1 MTDLSGYAKQGEAFK
16 WETIGDTLKGEVT
29 KVGEI
34 QERINKFTEKPEK
47 VLPFTV
53 TNADGDHGVYAR
65 LEPYSSLGGAVVD
78 AVNADGGGKL
88 LTGGTIA
95 IQYQKD
101 LDTGKPQPARIF
113 VAQYKAPAAGAD
125 LLTDAPAAPAAE
137 PTNLLADDE
146 VPF

>member
-1 MTDLSGYAKQGEAFK
+1 MTDLTGYAKQGEAFK
-16 WETIGDTLKGEVT
+16 WESIGDTLKGEIT

-34 QERINKFTEKPEK
+34 QERTNKFTEKPET

-53 TNADGDHGVYAR
+53 TNSDGDHGVYAR
-65 LEPYSSLGGAVVD
+65 LEPFSSLGGAVVD
-78 AVNADGGGKL
+78 AVNDTGGGKL

-113 VAQYKAPAAGAD
+113 VAQYKPPAAGAD
-125 LLTDAPAAPAAE
+125 LLADTPAAE
-137 PTNLLADDE
+137 PAPALLDDE
-146 VPF
+146 APF

>member
-16 WETIGDTLKGEVT
+16 WATVGDTLKGEVT

-34 QERINKFTEKPEK
+34 QERTNKFTDKPETI
-47 VLPFTV
+47 LPFTV

-78 AVNADGGGKL
+78 AVNATGNGKL
-88 LTGGTIA
+88 KVGGTIA
-95 IQYQKD
+95 IQYQSD

-113 VAQYKAPAAGAD
+113 VAQYKPPTAGAD
-125 LLTDAPAAPAAE
+125 LLADDAKPAQPAA
-137 PTNLLADDE
+137 TGLLDDE
-146 VPF
+146 MPF

>member
-16 WETIGDTLKGEVT
+16 WTTIGDTLKGEVT

-34 QERINKFTEKPEK
+34 QERTNKFTEKPET

-78 AVNADGGGKL
+78 AVNETGGGQLKV
-88 LTGGTIA
+88 GGTIA
-95 IQYQKD
+95 IQYQSD

-113 VAQYKAPAAGAD
+113 VAQYKPPAAGAD
-125 LLTDAPAAPAAE
+125 LLADEPATAPAAA
-137 PTNLLADDE
+137 TGLLDDE
-146 VPF
+146 TPF